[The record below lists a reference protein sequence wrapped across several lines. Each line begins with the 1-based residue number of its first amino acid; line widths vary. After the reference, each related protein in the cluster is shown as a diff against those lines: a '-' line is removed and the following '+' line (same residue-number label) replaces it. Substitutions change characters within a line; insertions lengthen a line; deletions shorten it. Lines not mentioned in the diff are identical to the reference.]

1 MLYQSCL
8 ACRAR
13 IRPLPALLADAG
25 QLGGTGRARGRNLQM
40 QAIGTWVEGGGLIGL
55 GQLVE
60 GAALM
65 AAALPADRRPPG
77 RGTSTA
83 RPCCPPPTWPWARW
97 TGAPCQ
103 ANRCS
108 PRQGRP
114 TIRSPPRCSPEL
126 LRARR
131 QGPRPRPGLPGPA
144 AVRRPPLRR
153 YPCRQRRRGALGDVG
168 TLDDCRPADP
178 VRHAG
183 HGPHQGRPRT
193 AATPC
198 GHLCAHGSSPGPSGP
213 TRPDIAPGAHDT
225 RPGTSRTMVAL
236 VNASSA

>member
-126 LRARR
+126 LRAQR

-153 YPCRQRRRGALGDVG
+153 YPCRQRRRERSVMLGPSTTAVQPIPSATRVTVRTRAG
-168 TLDDCRPADP
+168 LVRPPHLAVTCAPTARHRGRPAP
-178 VRHAG
+178 PGRISPQALMTHGRG
-183 HGPHQGRPRT
+183 HRGRWWRW
-193 AATPC
+193 
-198 GHLCAHGSSPGPSGP
+198 
-213 TRPDIAPGAHDT
+213 
-225 RPGTSRTMVAL
+225 
-236 VNASSA
+236 